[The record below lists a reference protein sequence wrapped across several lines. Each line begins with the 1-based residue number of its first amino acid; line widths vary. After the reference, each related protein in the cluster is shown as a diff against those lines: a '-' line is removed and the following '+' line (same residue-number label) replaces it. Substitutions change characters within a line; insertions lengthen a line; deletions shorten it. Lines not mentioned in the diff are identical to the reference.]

1 MNKENITNITS
12 DENDCSDTNN
22 NLIKIK
28 FIRRQMS
35 FFGKTMTMD
44 TTRFDFTYT
53 LRNSSNNFNYFKNF
67 DSFENNSEKVKKN
80 EIKKKYKIYSFPEIS
95 FQYVDAIDKTA
106 KINSLKKDSK
116 NDDLLQVYINMV
128 NFTHDEIFE
137 NYGINYRVN
146 NDNENEKYGNIEF
159 DDNNQRHLVI
169 HKNTNLK
176 NDDNRNNEKIEKIEK
191 NEKNESNKNSGK
203 DKRNEKNENSNSS
216 SNLSSNLSFS
226 SKTSECSVDESIK
239 ISESLKKHF
248 VFCVMAYERKMI
260 KNVIYNLYL
269 DDKRFEFMYLYNL
282 LFRSAI
288 RSCFDI
294 DCISDEFI
302 KDLFERPKTF
312 DDEIENTFDTLK
324 YTDIEAYR
332 LLNVILNNYFAN
344 KIKKS

>member
-1 MNKENITNITS
+1 MNKENITNITI
-12 DENDCSDTNN
+12 DENNCSDTNN
-22 NLIKIK
+22 NPIKIK

-35 FFGKTMTMD
+35 FFGKTMIMD

-53 LRNSSNNFNYFKNF
+53 LRNSSNNLNCF
-67 DSFENNSEKVKKN
+67 DSFENNSEKNQKN
-80 EIKKKYKIYSFPEIS
+80 EIKKKYKIYSFPEIP
-95 FQYVDAIDKTA
+95 FQYVDSIDKTDL
-106 KINSLKKDSK
+106 LKKDYK

-137 NYGINYRVN
+137 NYGIDYRVN
-146 NDNENEKYGNIEF
+146 NDNEKYGNIEY
-159 DDNNQRHLVI
+159 DDNNHKHLVI
-169 HKNTNLK
+169 HKNTSFK
-176 NDDNRNNEKIEKIEK
+176 ND
-191 NEKNESNKNSGK
+191 NKY
-203 DKRNEKNENSNSS
+203 ENSNS
-216 SNLSSNLSFS
+216 FS
-226 SKTSECSVDESIK
+226 KKNAHSIDESIK

-248 VFCVMAYERKMI
+248 VFCVMVYERKMI
-260 KNVIYNLYL
+260 NDVINNLYI

-344 KIKKS
+344 KIKRS

>member
-1 MNKENITNITS
+1 MNKENITNITI
-12 DENDCSDTNN
+12 DENNCSDTNN
-22 NLIKIK
+22 NPIKIK

-35 FFGKTMTMD
+35 FFGKTMIMD

-53 LRNSSNNFNYFKNF
+53 LRNSSNNLNCF

-80 EIKKKYKIYSFPEIS
+80 EIKKKYKIYSFPEIP

-128 NFTHDEIFE
+128 NFTHDEIFK
-137 NYGINYRVN
+137 NYGINCRVN
-146 NDNENEKYGNIEF
+146 NDNGKYGNIEF
-159 DDNNQRHLVI
+159 DDNNHRHLVI
-169 HKNTNLK
+169 HKNTSFK
-176 NDDNRNNEKIEKIEK
+176 NDN
-191 NEKNESNKNSGK
+191 
-203 DKRNEKNENSNSS
+203 KNENSNS
-216 SNLSSNLSFS
+216 FS
-226 SKTSECSVDESIK
+226 KKIEHSIDESIK

-260 KNVIYNLYL
+260 NDVINNLYI

-282 LFRSAI
+282 LFRTAI

-294 DCISDEFI
+294 DCISDDFI

-312 DDEIENTFDTLK
+312 DDEIENTFNTLK
-324 YTDIEAYR
+324 YTDIEAYK

-344 KIKKS
+344 KIKRS

>member
-1 MNKENITNITS
+1 MNKENIINIAS
-12 DENDCSDTNN
+12 DENNCSDTNN
-22 NLIKIK
+22 NPIKIK

-35 FFGKTMTMD
+35 FFGKTMIMD

-67 DSFENNSEKVKKN
+67 DSFENKSEKAQKN
-80 EIKKKYKIYSFPEIS
+80 EIKKKYKIYSFPEIP
-95 FQYVDAIDKTA
+95 FQYVDSIDKTDL
-106 KINSLKKDSK
+106 LKKDYK

-128 NFTHDEIFE
+128 NFTHDEIFK
-137 NYGINYRVN
+137 NYGINCRVN
-146 NDNENEKYGNIEF
+146 NDNGKYGNIEY
-159 DDNNQRHLVI
+159 DDNNHKHLVI
-169 HKNTNLK
+169 HKNTSFK
-176 NDDNRNNEKIEKIEK
+176 NDN
-191 NEKNESNKNSGK
+191 
-203 DKRNEKNENSNSS
+203 KNENSNS
-216 SNLSSNLSFS
+216 FS
-226 SKTSECSVDESIK
+226 KKNEHSIDESI
-239 ISESLKKHF
+239 KKHF

-260 KNVIYNLYL
+260 NAVIKNLYI

-302 KDLFERPKTF
+302 KDLFERPKAF

-344 KIKKS
+344 KIKRS

>member
-12 DENDCSDTNN
+12 DENNCSDTNN
-22 NLIKIK
+22 NPIKIK
-28 FIRRQMS
+28 FIRRQMR
-35 FFGKTMTMD
+35 FFGKTMIMD

-53 LRNSSNNFNYFKNF
+53 LRNSSNNLNCF
-67 DSFENNSEKVKKN
+67 DSFENNSEKNQKN
-80 EIKKKYKIYSFPEIS
+80 EIKKKYKIYSFPEIP
-95 FQYVDAIDKTA
+95 FQYVDSIDKTDL
-106 KINSLKKDSK
+106 LKKDYK

-128 NFTHDEIFE
+128 NFTYDEIFK

-146 NDNENEKYGNIEF
+146 DDNEKYGNVEF

-169 HKNTNLK
+169 HNNL
-176 NDDNRNNEKIEKIEK
+176 NLIDDNNGNDR
-191 NEKNESNKNSGK
+191 K
-203 DKRNEKNENSNSS
+203 DENSNNS
-216 SNLSSNLSFS
+216 SNLSIS
-226 SKTSECSVDESIK
+226 SKTSECSVDESIE
-239 ISESLKKHF
+239 IPESLRKHF
-248 VFCVMAYERKMI
+248 AFCVMAFERKMI

-294 DCISDEFI
+294 DCISNEFI

-344 KIKKS
+344 KLKIYCK

>member
-1 MNKENITNITS
+1 MNKENITNITI
-12 DENDCSDTNN
+12 DENNCSDTNN
-22 NLIKIK
+22 NPIKIK

-35 FFGKTMTMD
+35 FFGKTMIMD

-53 LRNSSNNFNYFKNF
+53 LRNSSNNLNCF

-80 EIKKKYKIYSFPEIS
+80 EIKKKYKIYSFPEIP

-128 NFTHDEIFE
+128 NFTHDEIFK
-137 NYGINYRVN
+137 NYGINCRVN
-146 NDNENEKYGNIEF
+146 NDNGKYGNIEY
-159 DDNNQRHLVI
+159 DDNNHKHLVI
-169 HKNTNLK
+169 HKNTSFK
-176 NDDNRNNEKIEKIEK
+176 NDN
-191 NEKNESNKNSGK
+191 
-203 DKRNEKNENSNSS
+203 KNENSNS
-216 SNLSSNLSFS
+216 FS
-226 SKTSECSVDESIK
+226 KKNECSVDESIK

-248 VFCVMAYERKMI
+248 AFCVMAYERKMI

-269 DDKRFEFMYLYNL
+269 DDERFEFMYLYNL

-344 KIKKS
+344 KLQIYCK